1 METLLKQKISQV
13 TRRFQNG
20 RFAFYLLAFW
30 AILLT
35 LAVVAHNQGLRF
47 ENTYFLALAFLVTAG
62 ATVAIAFFLSRLS
75 YRNESW
81 IAHQIESHFQ
91 TLQQRLITLLEKPL
105 DSANTASLYFRRQI
119 LRETLEHSQKHD
131 WRESM
136 PSAWF
141 NQLWF
146 AQSVLLSLLI
156 LVCSNLLPNNI
167 ESQNSPNSLL
177 SKATTTSLIVEPG
190 NIEIEKGSNV
200 VFTARFEGPLPADVL
215 LEYTREN
222 SAEKISQ
229 ALRRNLKDPVFGGV
243 IMGID
248 TPLTYR
254 IAYNDTDSEPYQI
267 KIFEYPKVNRSDAK
281 IVPPSYAQGPEKL
294 VEDTRRVTVAEGSQ
308 LTWILHLNK
317 SVASVQLTDKS
328 GTTHTLNAEP
338 DKPTTYSFSTQLK
351 ESNSWK
357 IQLIDQDGRK
367 NKFPEELTAK
377 VLPNNPPTIKIAKA
391 SDRRVSP
398 LEEMDIGAKLN
409 DDFGIAKVG
418 LAYSINGDE
427 PTEVVLSSSDEASK
441 KVEASHLLA
450 LEQLKAKPDQL
461 ISYYIWAEDKDSDG
475 LPRRVESDLFFAEVR
490 PFEEIYREGESQ
502 SASQQQ
508 QQQQQQQG
516 GAQQQAEE
524 AAELQ
529 RQIII
534 AIWNI
539 IRRETTEKRSA
550 TFDADLQVLAESQA
564 TVIEKLAE
572 IQQSANTP
580 DAAEIVAQIQ
590 AHMENVIKYLG
601 NARES
606 QTMPPVQ
613 NARAA
618 AQSAYAGLLQLRARE
633 HEISRSQQQQSQSQS
648 RAQQSRQQ
656 QLNELELNNDP
667 NRYESQ
673 QTPPEPEEEQQ
684 AQEVRQAIN
693 RLKELAQRQ
702 EDLNEELQKLQA
714 ELEKAETE
722 EEKQNLQEQL
732 DRLRDAQEELLRDA
746 DELKERMNEANQNEA
761 MEQTRQQMEQARENV
776 RQAAESLENKDP
788 NEALAAG
795 TRAEREFEQM
805 RDELRQQSA
814 NQFAE
819 RMKDMV
825 QQSRQLNEK
834 QKQLNE
840 KATQQPQA
848 DENSGLR
855 TESAESQLPQELK
868 DQSQQLTKL
877 LDQMQQTVT
886 EAETSEP
893 LLADKLYDSFRE
905 TKQQNIEQN
914 LQQLSQLAEQGV
926 EVGRVPETQRF
937 LDQATQGIDRLQQ
950 QVEAAANSVLGSEE
964 ESLRRA
970 LRELS
975 EAADDVNQE
984 LRAATGREA
993 TDPQENPNL
1002 DGDPANQENSA
1013 DPASNPQRQGV
1024 DALGTDNQQQQPQQQ
1039 SQPSDPSQASQ
1050 PSGQPQSSQESD
1062 PSQEPQQRTNQPP
1075 TQGQPRSG
1083 LGGSEARDAS
1093 DQPRRPGASEAS
1105 ENEPSP
1111 NQPSGRPN
1119 PQAPNPQAPNSQAPN
1134 SQASNSQAPNS
1145 QTRSG
1150 NRPDDPS
1157 RDDPSREPAARTGR
1171 ENLLD
1176 QIGQANSAAPIS
1188 GDDFLEFSDRLR
1200 DVEEIL
1206 DDPELQSQ
1214 VARVREAARDI
1225 RREARKHA
1233 ADPQWSLVERLV
1245 ANPLRDLRVKLQEE
1259 LLRKTAAKNSLVPID
1274 RDPVPS
1280 EFEKAQQKY
1289 YENLGSGK
1297 R

>member
-20 RFAFYLLAFW
+20 RFAFYLLVFW

-35 LAVVAHNQGLRF
+35 LAVVAHNQGLRIQ
-47 ENTYFLALAFLVTAG
+47 NTTIFAIAFLGTAT
-62 ATVAIAFFLSRLS
+62 ALVAIAFFFSRLA
-75 YRNESW
+75 YRNEYW

-91 TLQQRLITLLEKPL
+91 TLQQRLITLLEKPI
-105 DSANTASLYFRRQI
+105 DSANTASLFFRRQI

-146 AQSVLLSLLI
+146 AQSVLLFLLI
-156 LVCSNLLPNNI
+156 MVCSNLLPANL
-167 ESQNSPNSLL
+167 ESQQSPNLLL

-190 NIEIEKGSNV
+190 NIDIEKGSNV
-200 VFTARFEGPLPADVL
+200 VFTARFDGPLPADVS

-222 SAEKISQ
+222 STEKISQ

-243 IMGID
+243 VMGID
-248 TPLTYR
+248 TPLIYR
-254 IAYNDTDSEPYQI
+254 VAYNDTISQPYQI
-267 KIFEYPKVNRSDAK
+267 NVFEYPKVNRSDAK
-281 IVPPSYAQGPEKL
+281 IVAPSYAQGPEKL
-294 VEDTRRVTVAEGSQ
+294 IEDTRRVTVAEGSQ

-317 SVASVQLTDKS
+317 PLASVELTDQS
-328 GTTHTLNAEP
+328 GTTHKLNAEP
-338 DKPTTYSFSTQLK
+338 DHSTTYSFSIQLK
-351 ESNSWK
+351 ESNTWK
-357 IQLIDQDGRK
+357 IQLIDQEGRK

-409 DDFGIAKVG
+409 DDFGISKVG
-418 LAYSINGDE
+418 LAYSINGDK

-441 KVEASHLLA
+441 KVEAAHLLP

-461 ISYYIWAEDKDSDG
+461 ISYYVWAEDKDSDG
-475 LPRRVESDLFFAEVR
+475 QPRRVESDLFFAEVR

-502 SASQQQ
+502 STSQQ

-539 IRRETTEKRSA
+539 IRRETTEKRSE
-550 TFDADLQVLAESQA
+550 TFDTDLQVIAESQA
-564 TVIEKLAE
+564 TAIEKLAD
-572 IQQSANTP
+572 IQQNANTP

-590 AHMENVIKYLG
+590 AHMDNVIQSLG
-601 NARES
+601 TARENL
-606 QTMPPVQ
+606 TMPPVQ
-613 NARAA
+613 NARSA

-633 HEISRSQQQQSQSQS
+633 HEISRSQQQSQSQS
-648 RAQQSRQQ
+648 RAQQNRQQ

-714 ELEKAETE
+714 ELEKAETD

-761 MEQTRQQMEQARENV
+761 MEEARQQMEQARENV

-805 RDELRQQSA
+805 RDDLRQQSA

-819 RMKDMV
+819 RMKDIV

-848 DENSGLR
+848 EENTGLR
-855 TESAESQLPQELK
+855 AESIESQLPQELEE
-868 DQSQQLTKL
+868 QSQKLTKL

-905 TKQQNIEQN
+905 TKQQNIEEN

-937 LDQATQGIDRLQQ
+937 LNQATQGIDRLQQ

-984 LRAATGREA
+984 LRSAAGRDA
-993 TDPQENPNL
+993 TDPQESRNA
-1002 DGDPANQENSA
+1002 DGEPTNQENAA
-1013 DPASNPQRQGV
+1013 DPASN
-1024 DALGTDNQQQQPQQQ
+1024 QQPQDTAANGADTQQ
-1039 SQPSDPSQASQ
+1039 MRQSDPSQASQ
-1050 PSGQPQSSQESD
+1050 PSGQSQTSQES
-1062 PSQEPQQRTNQPP
+1062 QQKSNQPSA
-1075 TQGQPRSG
+1075 Q
-1083 LGGSEARDAS
+1083 
-1093 DQPRRPGASEAS
+1093 DQPASSGRESEPTDSSDRPRQPGAPDAS
-1105 ENEPSP
+1105 ENEASQNKPD
-1111 NQPSGRPN
+1111 NQPR
-1119 PQAPNPQAPNSQAPN
+1119 
-1134 SQASNSQAPNS
+1134 S
-1145 QTRSG
+1145 QTPDSQTASS
-1150 NRPDDPS
+1150 NRANDQS
-1157 RDDPSREPAARTGR
+1157 SERAANSGR

-1176 QIGQANSAAPIS
+1176 QIGQANTAAPIS
-1188 GDDFLEFSDRLR
+1188 GEDFLEFSDRLR

-1233 ADPQWSLVERLV
+1233 ADPKWSLVERLV

-1259 LLRKTAAKNSLVPID
+1259 LLRKTAAKNSLIPID

>member
-1 METLLKQKISQV
+1 MESLLKQKLSQV

-20 RFAFYLLAFW
+20 RFAFYLLVFW

-35 LAVVAHNQGLRF
+35 LAVVAHNQGMRIQ
-47 ENTYFLALAFLVTAG
+47 NTFGFTIAFLVTTTAL
-62 ATVAIAFFLSRLS
+62 VSIAFFLSRLA

-81 IAHQIESHFQ
+81 IANQIETHFQ
-91 TLQQRLITLLEKPL
+91 TLEQRLITLLEKPV
-105 DSANTASLYFRRQI
+105 DSANTASLFFRRQ
-119 LRETLEHSQKHD
+119 LLKETLDHSQKYD

-141 NQLWF
+141 NQMWF
-146 AQSVLLSLLI
+146 AQSVLLFILI
-156 LVCSNLLPNNI
+156 FVCSNLLLPKT
-167 ESQNSPNSLL
+167 ESQQSPSTLL
-177 SKATTTSLIVEPG
+177 SKTTTTSLIVEPG
-190 NIEIEKGSNV
+190 NIDIEKGSNV
-200 VFTARFEGPLPADVL
+200 VFTARFEGPLPAEVL
-215 LEYTREN
+215 LETTHKN
-222 SAEKISQ
+222 STEKTSQ
-229 ALRRNLKDPVFGGV
+229 ALRRNLKDPIFGGV

-254 IAYNDTDSEPYQI
+254 IAYNDTVSQPYQI
-267 KIFEYPKVNRSDAK
+267 NVFEYPKVIRSDAK
-281 IVPPSYAQGPEKL
+281 IVAPSYAQGPEKL

-317 SVASVQLTDKS
+317 PVVSVELTDKS
-328 GTTHTLNAEP
+328 GTTHALNAEA
-338 DKPTTYSFSTQLK
+338 DKPTMYSYSIQLK
-351 ESNSWK
+351 ESNTWK

-409 DDFGIAKVG
+409 DDFGIAKIG
-418 LAYSINGDE
+418 LAYAINGDE
-427 PTEVVLSSSDEASK
+427 PTEVILSSSDEASK

-508 QQQQQQQG
+508 QQQQQQG

-529 RQIII
+529 RQIIV

-539 IRRETTEKRSA
+539 LRRETTEKPSE
-550 TFDADLQVLAESQA
+550 TFDADLQVIAESQA

-590 AHMENVIKYLG
+590 THMENVIKYLG

-606 QTMPPVQ
+606 QTLTPIQ

-648 RAQQSRQQ
+648 RAQQNRQQ

-702 EDLNEELQKLQA
+702 EDLNEELQKIQA
-714 ELEKAETE
+714 ELEKAESE

-761 MEQTRQQMEQARENV
+761 MEQARQQMEQARENV
-776 RQAAESLENKDP
+776 RQATESLENKDP

-814 NQFAE
+814 NQFAD

-825 QQSRQLNEK
+825 QQSRELNEK

-840 KATQQPQA
+840 KATQEPQPE
-848 DENSGLR
+848 ENSGLR
-855 TESAESQLPQELK
+855 AESTESQLPQELK

-905 TKQQNIEQN
+905 TKQQNIEEN

-970 LRELS
+970 LRELN

-984 LRAATGREA
+984 LRTATGREA
-993 TDPQENPNL
+993 TEQQENPNA
-1002 DGDPANQENSA
+1002 DSDPANQENSA
-1013 DPASNPQRQGV
+1013 DPASKPQGQGT
-1024 DALGTDNQQQQPQQQ
+1024 DASGTDNQQQQQQ
-1039 SQPSDPSQASQ
+1039 SQPSDASQ
-1050 PSGQPQSSQESD
+1050 PSQESD
-1062 PSQEPQQRTNQPP
+1062 PSQELQQPANQP
-1075 TQGQPRSG
+1075 TAQAQPSSG
-1083 LGGSEARDAS
+1083 ERESEPRNAS
-1093 DQPRRPGASEAS
+1093 DQPRRPSASEAS

-1119 PQAPNPQAPNSQAPN
+1119 PQAPNSQAPNSQAPN
-1134 SQASNSQAPNS
+1134 SQAPNS
-1145 QTRSG
+1145 QGPSG
-1150 NRPDDPS
+1150 NRPEDS
-1157 RDDPSREPAARTGR
+1157 SREDPARERAARTGR

-1214 VARVREAARDI
+1214 VARIREAARDI